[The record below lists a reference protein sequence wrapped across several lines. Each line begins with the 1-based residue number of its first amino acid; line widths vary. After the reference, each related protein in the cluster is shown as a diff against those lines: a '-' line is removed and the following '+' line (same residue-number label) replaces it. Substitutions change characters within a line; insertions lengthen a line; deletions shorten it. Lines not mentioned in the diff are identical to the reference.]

1 MKTIIL
7 LLVLVFVLKTG
18 SAQDSTA
25 ATFKNI
31 QHLPAFKIYTAPD
44 STLFTSDQLKKDQ
57 PLVLMFFSPDC
68 DHCQKETKELMAYK
82 EELKNLQI
90 IMASPAAFKDINEF
104 YKDYNIAS
112 MTNIIMGQDA
122 NYILGMK
129 YQIRTYP
136 SIFVYDSSGIL
147 AKAFVGN
154 ISVPAIL
161 EAAK

>member
-1 MKTIIL
+1 LKALIL
-7 LLVLVFVLKTG
+7 SFALMLILNTG
-18 SAQDSTA
+18 HAQDSTA

-31 QHLPAFKIYTAPD
+31 QHLPAFKIYRATD
-44 STLFTSDQLKKDQ
+44 STLFTSDQLKKSQ
-57 PLVLMFFSPDC
+57 PVVLMFFSPDC

-90 IMASPAAFKDINEF
+90 VMASPAAFKDINAF

-122 NYILGMK
+122 NYVLGMK

>member
-1 MKTIIL
+1 LKTFIL
-7 LLVLVFVLKTG
+7 LSVAILISAT
-18 SAQDSTA
+18 SRAQDSTA

-31 QHLPAFKIYTAPD
+31 QHLPAFKIYAVPD
-44 STLFTSDQLKKDQ
+44 STIFTSAQLKKSG

-90 IMASPAAFKDINEF
+90 IMASAAAFKDINAF

-136 SIFVYDSSGIL
+136 SIFVYDSNGIL

-161 EAAK
+161 EAVK